1 MRYRFDILRD
11 EGGDGGDGGG
21 GAAPSAAPT
30 LMSPPATESPDLA
43 GDSRQELIASTPTGF
58 DYSAILDGGTL
69 KPGFADALGADY
81 EADKGILSRYDG
93 KPIPDVLKSLA
104 ENTRTARSKALSY
117 PGEDATDEQR
127 AAWNKG
133 AMVPEAVEQI
143 MPHDMDAFTE
153 KTGWTPEILT
163 PAIENA
169 IRRGAPGPVITGML
183 ADIEALADSQNQGF
197 AAEMAKAQEVA
208 KAELLDSF
216 GAEAPQKIQAA
227 VGAMERVAEKAGV
240 PAETIQNLKNSP
252 SFGDNPAVIRMFD
265 SIASMVTEA
274 GYRGANGATAIAN
287 EFRTSWQRAEAV
299 MNGEDAEAH
308 AKFMAGD
315 PVVNDQVNAWL
326 KEAADS

>member
-1 MRYRFDILRD
+1 MRFSKIDILRN
-11 EGGDGGDGGG
+11 EGGGEGDGGG
-21 GAAPSAAPT
+21 GGSPT

-43 GDSRQELIASTPTGF
+43 GDSRQEIIASTPTGF
-58 DYSAILDGGTL
+58 DYSTILDGGTL

-81 EADKGILSRYDG
+81 EADKGILSRYEG

-127 AAWNKG
+127 AAWNRG
-133 AMVPEAVEQI
+133 ANVPEAVDQI
-143 MPHDMDAFTE
+143 MPHDMDAFTS

-169 IRRGAPGPVITGML
+169 IKRGAPGPVITGML

-197 AAEMAKAQEVA
+197 SAEMAKAQEAA
-208 KAELLDSF
+208 KGELMDSF

-227 VGAMERVAEKAGV
+227 VKAMERVAEKAGI
-240 PAETIQNLKNSP
+240 PAETIQSLKDSP
-252 SFGDNPAVIRMFD
+252 AFGDNAAVIKMFD

-287 EFRTSWQRAEAV
+287 EFRTPKQKADAV
-299 MNGEDAEAH
+299 MNGDDAEAH

-315 PVVNDQVNAWL
+315 SVVNDQVNAWL
-326 KEAADS
+326 KEAAES